1 MNKNTQLQKYS
12 SQSLTKIENRLRIT
26 EKLLNSSR
34 LRILLID
41 DDETLCKLLKEQL
54 EKVNYIADYSL
65 RGEDGLHLVKL
76 KKYSLVIL
84 GLRMPGMQGEE
95 VLVHIKKYN
104 PSHPVII
111 LTGNKDYDT
120 YLECKI
126 KGASAFMRKPFD
138 FDELLENIQK
148 YISKREMDLLHKYP
162 ITVRE
167 YQFYKFNR
175 LEKIIINEYLDQD
188 SEIIINEVIRDSDDI
203 IKKTGVTADELFIYL
218 KEDLAL
224 MYKPHDFDEL
234 FENIWEYVA
243 KAKGKSLNEQDSAFI
258 STFSQLITSLEPQR
272 KELEKAYGKLEDLS
286 LTELKNLEKG
296 IPLEKRAIWNREEN
310 VIWNRLDEILTNEYV
325 DSYYQF
331 KMNDIIRDSDKIV
344 KRAGGTGAD
353 LFTYLKE
360 VKELDD

>member
-12 SQSLTKIENRLRIT
+12 SQSLTKIENHLRIT

-65 RGEDGLHLVKL
+65 RGEDGLHLVKI

-84 GLRMPGMQGEE
+84 GIRMPGMQGEE
-95 VLVHIKKYN
+95 VLIHIKKYN
-104 PSHPVII
+104 SSIPVII
-111 LTGNKDYDT
+111 LTADKNYDT

-126 KGASAFMRKPFD
+126 NGASAFMGKPFD
-138 FDELLENIQK
+138 FDELFENIQEF
-148 YISKREMDLLHKYP
+148 IEKREIDLLDKYP

-175 LEKIIINEYLDQD
+175 LDKIIISEYLDQD

-203 IKKTGVTADELFIYL
+203 INKTGVTEDELFIYL
-218 KEDLAL
+218 KEDLAF

-234 FENIWEYVA
+234 FENICEYIA

-258 STFSQLITSLEPQR
+258 STFSQLISSLEPQR
-272 KELEKAYGKLEDLS
+272 KELEKVYGKLEDLS

-325 DSYYQF
+325 DSNNQF

-344 KRAGGTGAD
+344 KRTGGTGAD